1 MTLNELLKK
10 VIEGPS
16 QDKSKEKDKAGLK
29 KLFVCRH
36 PTLGLRVGSVG
47 PDFFLFW

>member
-1 MTLNELLKK
+1 MNYEVTK
-10 VIEGPS
+10 GPN

-47 PDFFLFW
+47 LDFFLIW